1 LAKVT
6 LGSVRRIVNSLPEAV
21 EQDHHGIPSFRI
33 KGRIFA
39 TFVGSLPP
47 EHHASPVRIVELV
60 EENPQFY
67 REIWWGRRL
76 SCAQLDLSLS
86 RIQLVEALLTEAY
99 IYKKAARKKQKSERG
114 YSDKKRLT

>member
-39 TFVGSLPP
+39 TLWDPSRLNIML
-47 EHHASPVRIVELV
+47 SPVRIVELV
-60 EENPQFY
+60 EENPQFC

-76 SCAQLDLSLS
+76 SCVQLDLLLS

-99 IYKKAARKKQKSERG
+99 IYKKAPRKKQKSERG
-114 YSDKKRLT
+114 IQTRND